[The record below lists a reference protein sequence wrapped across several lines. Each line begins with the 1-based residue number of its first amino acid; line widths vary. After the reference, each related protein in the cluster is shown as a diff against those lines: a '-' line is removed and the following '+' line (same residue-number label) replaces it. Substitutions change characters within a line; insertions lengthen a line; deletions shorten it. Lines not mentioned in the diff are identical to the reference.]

1 MKTLHLVVGVMSDS
15 SEKRW
20 AFLTGNIGVMTLTS
34 GIWTLAG
41 SMVGPFFSL
50 YVLELGGNYVDIGL
64 ISGLG
69 AVMRIVPTLLGGY
82 LADSVGRKK
91 MVYTMSFLMSL
102 NHLLYAFAPRYEFLL
117 IAVASESL
125 WIGLRVPAF
134 NAIIADS
141 TKPENRAFAYAVT
154 NIVPPIFGLF
164 TPYLSGLL
172 LDKYGV
178 IKAMRWA
185 YLCVFFTSLIASL
198 LRYKLLEET
207 LPLETKEKTSLRVAL
222 REPFLD
228 FKATFKSLRR
238 QLWIFLGVDFIFS
251 FAGSLSGPFFVTY
264 ATKDKIGLTAAQW
277 GLIST
282 ILTLTSTVVRLP
294 AAWASD
300 RYGRLKFMLPC
311 MFLWPVAFFLFVNS
325 MNFSQVMMVRM
336 MMAVLSSVGDPAWQA
351 LFVDFSPREH
361 RGRINAI
368 ANVCW
373 GVIGGTGN
381 VVGGTLYQGLSMKA
395 PFYTTSTLQLIGAL
409 AALLILNEPKQR
421 EE

>member
-1 MKTLHLVVGVMSDS
+1 MSDG

-20 AFLTGNIGVMTLTS
+20 VFLRGNIGVMILTS

-50 YVLELGGNYVDIGL
+50 YVLELGGNYVAIGL
-64 ISGLG
+64 ISALG
-69 AVMRIVPTLLGGY
+69 AIMRIVPTLLGGY
-82 LADSVGRKK
+82 FADSVGRKK
-91 MVYTMSFLMSL
+91 MVYIMSFLLSF
-102 NHLLYAFAPRYEFLL
+102 NQLLYAFAPSYEFLL
-117 IAVASESL
+117 IAVASDSL
-125 WIGLRVPAF
+125 WSGLRGPAF

-141 TKPENRAFAYAVT
+141 TKPENRAFAYAVW
-154 NIVPPIFGLF
+154 NIVPPLFGLF

-172 LDKYGV
+172 MDKYGV

-185 YLCVFFTSLIASL
+185 YLCVFVTSLIASL
-198 LRYKLLEET
+198 FRYKLLEET
-207 LPLETKEKTSLRVAL
+207 LHLEATTKKTSLRVAL
-222 REPFLD
+222 REPFSD
-228 FKATFKSLRR
+228 FKATFKSLHR

-282 ILTLTSTVVRLP
+282 FLTLISTVIRLP

-300 RYGRLKFMLPC
+300 RHGRLKFMLPC
-311 MFLWPVAFFLFVNS
+311 MFLWPVTFFLFMNS
-325 MNFSQVMMVRM
+325 ANFFQVLMVRM
-336 MMAVLSSVGDPAWQA
+336 IMAVLGSVGDPAWQA

-368 ANVCW
+368 ANISW
-373 GVIGGTGN
+373 GVIGGIGN
-381 VVGGTLYQGLSMKA
+381 VVGGPLYQGLSMKA
-395 PFYTTSTLQLIGAL
+395 PFYTTSALQLIGAI
-409 AALLILNEPKQR
+409 AALLILKEPKQR